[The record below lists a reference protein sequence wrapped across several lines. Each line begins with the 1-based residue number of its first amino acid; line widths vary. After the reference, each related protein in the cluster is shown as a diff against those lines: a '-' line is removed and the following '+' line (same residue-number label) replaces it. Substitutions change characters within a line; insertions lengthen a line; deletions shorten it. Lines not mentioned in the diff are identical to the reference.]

1 MSQGAETELRC
12 QECHEPLAG
21 DDAFC
26 GGCGTAVR
34 SRPQAAASGPG
45 PAAAAGQAAGD
56 GPSQAAAGGQARAAG
71 PRPGA
76 GGRFFGH
83 PQAGRTRRTDPLS
96 NATRYLCAAAY
107 LDPMFANTVIGEL
120 LGTHRAV
127 VPSDGIDLVPI
138 IRHCLNA
145 RRMQLLR
152 DVLVSL
158 LLLAGIVLA
167 TLPTIAIVIITFFL
181 GFLPGA
187 QWERRSLGK
196 RSLAGIGA
204 VAGLLVI
211 GGVWAVVVVLGH
223 FGHGA
228 PQLGPLATGIGI
240 IIGAVVFAG
249 LIGTT
254 LGVYYYSA
262 YHILGERL
270 GPEATVGE
278 FDAAAE
284 QAERRIAEISVA
296 QRGNVTLY
304 AGENPFVGAGTR
316 GRVWSIAIELDRA
329 QGAGSNALWREP
341 GGYVPIDPVE
351 LHQALRKRL
360 LGLKDPD
367 LPENERISA
376 LTVTDHVVGEGQ
388 RRWESPLIDPSRKIP
403 YSFARQEAV
412 QALVRHPQAGL
423 RYYQRV
429 CVSDE
434 GQAVWADGAEVIGP
448 ADQEVGISAFIYVA
462 VEGRMF
468 YLEFVPAT
476 LAPILQRYHV
486 IDQLPKIASSKFAAK
501 VLLQTASSAFT
512 HIIGAPLG
520 VLGTALRIWH
530 EHKSF
535 REEFTSSQEY
545 LFGDV
550 GARLSVREL
559 GAGSR
564 PHTYIQRLDAAKYTR
579 IIERLVTDT
588 VLDFLVAKGVDT
600 AAYRASMTA
609 VINTGVVISGGTVTG
624 PVAAGAGAEAH
635 QHAPAPGGQ

>member
-26 GGCGTAVR
+26 GNCGTAVR
-34 SRPQAAASGPG
+34 SRPQTASGATRP
-45 PAAAAGQAAGD
+45 AAAGQATGGD
-56 GPSQAAAGGQARAAG
+56 PGPA
-71 PRPGA
+71 A

-83 PQAGRTRRTDPLS
+83 PQAGGTRRTDPLS

-107 LDPMFANTVIGEL
+107 LDPTFANTVIGEL

-127 VPSDGIDLVPI
+127 VPSDGLDLVPI

-145 RRMQLLR
+145 RRMQLVR
-152 DVLVSL
+152 DVVVSL
-158 LLLAGIVLA
+158 LLLAGLVLA
-167 TLPTIAIVIITFFL
+167 TLPTIAIVIISFFL

-187 QWERRSLGK
+187 QWERRSFGK
-196 RSLAGIGA
+196 MFLAGIGA
-204 VAGLLVI
+204 VAGLIVI

-223 FGHGA
+223 FGHGV
-228 PQLGPLATGIGI
+228 PQLGPLASGPGV
-240 IIGAVVFAG
+240 IIGAVIFAG
-249 LIGTT
+249 LIGGT

-262 YHILGERL
+262 YHILGQRL
-270 GPEATVGE
+270 GPNATVGE
-278 FDAAAE
+278 FDRAAAE
-284 QAERRIAEISVA
+284 AERRIAEISVA

-329 QGAGSNALWREP
+329 HPAGSNALWREP

-360 LGLKDPD
+360 LGLKDPE
-367 LPENERISA
+367 LPANERIAA

-403 YSFARQEAV
+403 YSLARQEAV
-412 QALVRHPQAGL
+412 QALVRHPQAGM

-434 GQAVWADGAEVIGP
+434 GQAVWVDGEEVIGP

-476 LAPILQRYHV
+476 LPPILHRYHV
-486 IDQLPKIASSKFAAK
+486 IDQLPKVASGKFAAK

-520 VLGTALRIWH
+520 VLSTALRIWY

-609 VINTGVVISGGTVTG
+609 VINNGVVISGGAVTG

-635 QHAPAPGGQ
+635 QHATAPGGPGGQ